1 MAPPGPVLVAYDDSP
16 AARAALRW
24 AIAYATE
31 RARELVL
38 LYVFASLAEWE
49 LAAIQVD
56 TSPIHRRID
65 HRLQQEWSEPV
76 RHAGV
81 ACRTLVRSG
90 RPADVILA
98 TARKEDAEL
107 IVLGMTERGVLH
119 ELMLGQTHRHVVHEA
134 RRPVVAVPSDWSVPA
149 A

>member
-1 MAPPGPVLVAYDDSP
+1 MASSESVLVAYDDSP

-31 RARELVL
+31 REHELVL
-38 LYVFASLAEWE
+38 VYAFSSLTEWE

-56 TSPIHRRID
+56 TSPMERRVHEMLD
-65 HRLQQEWSEPV
+65 GPWSEPV
-76 RHAGV
+76 RRAGLQ
-81 ACRTLVRSG
+81 CRTVARSG

-98 TARKEDAEL
+98 TARQEDVEL

-119 ELMLGQTHRHVVHEA
+119 ELVLGQTHRHVVHEA
-134 RRPVVAVPSDWSVPA
+134 RRPVVAVPSDWPVPA
-149 A
+149 V